1 MHVLTVAVVVEFF
14 ISNHILSVGYVAF
27 YTTFVVLVQPKESR
41 QQFCCCSEVVEEQV
55 EQASYKKKLSSG
67 HTGQE
72 NPLTIFKYSNDKFY
86 SIQYIIVVD

>member
-27 YTTFVVLVQPKESR
+27 YTTFVVLVQLKESR

-55 EQASYKKKLSSG
+55 EQASG

-72 NPLTIFKYSNDKFY
+72 NPLTVFKYSNDKFY
-86 SIQYIIVVD
+86 SI